1 MKNSIVIAFAIL
13 VISSVLAVETVVSFA
28 EEEFSGFSLDYCRL
42 TPAPADPKAP
52 EPGGVTAKYGFSIS
66 KDFKPYV
73 GTGLAY
79 SLKPVEKP
87 GGDLEIVRAGV
98 AGQAGF
104 CYLLGENSSLNIDYK
119 FFNITPN
126 TTRGDS
132 KTAPH
137 SVGVGLE
144 IKF

>member
-1 MKNSIVIAFAIL
+1 MTN
-13 VISSVLAVETVVSFA
+13 SSVKSKLVAIIACILLAESSLSYA
-28 EEEFSGFSLDYCRL
+28 GEDNNRISLDYGRL

-52 EPGGVTAKYGFSIS
+52 EPGGVTAKYGFSIA

-79 SLKPVEKP
+79 SIQPQDKP
-87 GGDLEIVRAGV
+87 GDPRKIRAGV

-104 CYLLGENSSLNIDYK
+104 SYLLGGNSSLNIDYK
-119 FFNITPN
+119 YFNIAPDA
-126 TTRGDS
+126 TRGDS
-132 KTAPH
+132 KSAPQ
-137 SVGVGLE
+137 SIGVGIE